1 MAERDV
7 LPCNFRFSAYIA
19 FCMFAVLNEPQLK
32 EHKFWGCSAEAA
44 VETGCSV
51 EATCV
56 AMCPYKPA
64 SRGHD
69 RNFLPGCRC
78 VLAETRR
85 HCMHVWDFHSHA
97 GLEKNL
103 QRENLGPKTS
113 DACEQ
118 TQPLECKCALQ
129 PNQSASCVVVAAVVC
144 PQESSRN
151 DPQFLMQH
159 LVATQRHCDHG
170 VLTAAYISCKRRR
183 PNLICLLG
191 KSGNGWH
198 QKCQGV
204 VAFHSLLWLQM
215 LIVLQHT
222 VCVNHA

>member
-1 MAERDV
+1 MAESDV

-19 FCMFAVLNEPQLK
+19 FCMFAVLNESQLK

-78 VLAETRR
+78 VLAETKR

-97 GLEKNL
+97 GLEKTSNAKTWDPKL
-103 QRENLGPKTS
+103 QTYVSR
-113 DACEQ
+113 
-118 TQPLECKCALQ
+118 
-129 PNQSASCVVVAAVVC
+129 PNHLSASARCNQAIL
-144 PQESSRN
+144 P
-151 DPQFLMQH
+151 
-159 LVATQRHCDHG
+159 LV
-170 VLTAAYISCKRRR
+170 
-183 PNLICLLG
+183 
-191 KSGNGWH
+191 
-198 QKCQGV
+198 
-204 VAFHSLLWLQM
+204 SLLLPLSVHRKAPAM
-215 LIVLQHT
+215 IR
-222 VCVNHA
+222 NS